1 MKLYELTGLFAEL
14 FEQFDEI
21 ANFTP
26 DTDEYGRMI
35 TEDGDIIADLDDYRD
50 RLMTA
55 WFDTLTGI
63 EGEFDEKAENLA
75 VAVKNLSAEVEAMKA
90 EEKKLRER
98 RVNAE
103 RQVERMKLY
112 LMKSMQAIGRTKIDM
127 PRARISLCKNPL
139 SVAIENEKALI
150 DWAQLNDETILR
162 YKEPELKKNDIK
174 ALLGLNVEIPFCHLE
189 RKDGVRIK

>member
-21 ANFTP
+21 ANYTP

-103 RQVERMKLY
+103 RQVERMKVY

-162 YKEPELKKNDIK
+162 YKEPELKENDIK
-174 ALLGLNVEIPFCHLE
+174 ALLGLHVEIPYCHLE

>member
-35 TEDGDIIADLDDYRD
+35 TEDGDIIADLDDYRE

-103 RQVERMKLY
+103 RQVERMKVY

-127 PRARISLCKNPL
+127 PRARISLCKNPV

-174 ALLGLNVEIPFCHLE
+174 ALLGLHVEIPFCHLE

>member
-21 ANFTP
+21 ANYTP

-35 TEDGDIIADLDDYRD
+35 TEDGDIIADLDDYRE
-50 RLMTA
+50 RLTTA

-75 VAVKNLSAEVEAMKA
+75 VAVKNLSADVEAMKV

-103 RQVERMKLY
+103 RQVERMKVY
-112 LMKSMQAIGRTKIDM
+112 LMKSMQAIGKTKINT
-127 PRARISLCKNPL
+127 PKARISLCKNPV
-139 SVAIENEKALI
+139 SVIVENERALI
-150 DWAQLNDETILR
+150 EWAQLNDDSIL
-162 YKEPELKKNDIK
+162 KFKDPELKKNDIK
-174 ALLGLNVEIPFCHLE
+174 ALLGLHVEIPYCHLE